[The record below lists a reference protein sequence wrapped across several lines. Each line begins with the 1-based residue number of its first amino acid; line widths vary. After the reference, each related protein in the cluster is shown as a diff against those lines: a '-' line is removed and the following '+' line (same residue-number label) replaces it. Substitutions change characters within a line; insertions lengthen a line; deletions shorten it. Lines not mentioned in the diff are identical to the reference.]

1 MCFFMQI
8 SKDATELKHRF
19 NASFEDEIHYKSSIY
34 NAFQFPYT
42 PIITAKESSRIQL
55 FQWGLIPPW
64 AKNDEIQKNTLNARL
79 ETIQEKPSF
88 KYVLENR
95 CLIPAD
101 AFFEWQ
107 WLDPKGKEKQ
117 KYQIN
122 LPDESLFSFAGL
134 YNQWVD
140 PNSGEI
146 KNTYTILTTEAN
158 ELMSIIHNSKKRMPV
173 ILNPNDEIKW
183 LSGTLHSF
191 NDIDLVATPIN
202 KNFI

>member
-19 NASFEDEIHYKSSIY
+19 NASFEDEIHYKPSVY
-34 NAFQFPYT
+34 NAFQHPYT
-42 PIITAKESSRIQL
+42 PIITGKEPFSIQL

-79 ETIQEKPSF
+79 ETIHEKPSF
-88 KYVLENR
+88 KYVLQNH

-117 KYQIN
+117 KYRIC

-140 PNSGEI
+140 PTSGEI
-146 KNTYTILTTEAN
+146 KKTYTILTTEAN
-158 ELMSIIHNSKKRMPV
+158 ELMSIIHNSKKRMPL
-173 ILNPNDEIKW
+173 ILTPDEESKW
-183 LSGTLHSF
+183 LTGTLQNF
-191 NDIDLVATPIN
+191 KNTTLIATPIN
-202 KNFI
+202 IN

>member
-42 PIITAKESSRIQL
+42 PIITAKESSKIQL

-79 ETIQEKPSF
+79 ETIHEKPSF

-191 NDIDLVATPIN
+191 KDIDLIAAPIN
-202 KNFI
+202 KN

>member
-42 PIITAKESSRIQL
+42 PIITAKESSKIQL

-79 ETIQEKPSF
+79 ETIHEKPSF
-88 KYVLENR
+88 KYVLQNR

-107 WLDPKGKEKQ
+107 WLDSKGKEKQ

-122 LPDESLFSFAGL
+122 LPDASLFTFAGL

-140 PNSGEI
+140 PSSGEV

-173 ILNPNDEIKW
+173 ILTQDEESKW
-183 LSGTLHSF
+183 LTGTLQKF
-191 NDIDLVATPIN
+191 KDIDLIAAPIN
-202 KNFI
+202 KN

>member
-19 NASFEDEIHYKSSIY
+19 NATFDGEAHFKPSIY
-34 NAFQFPYT
+34 SAFQFPNT
-42 PIITAKESSRIQL
+42 PIITAKEPSRIQM

-79 ETIQEKPSF
+79 ETIHEKPSF
-88 KYVLENR
+88 KYVLQNR

-117 KYQIN
+117 KYRIC
-122 LPDESLFSFAGL
+122 LPDDSLFSFAGL

-140 PNSGEI
+140 PNSGEV

-158 ELMSIIHNSKKRMPV
+158 ELMSIIHNSKKRMPI
-173 ILNPNDEIKW
+173 ILTPNDESNW
-183 LSGTLHSF
+183 LSGTLQNF
-191 NDIDLVATPIN
+191 KNIDLLATPIN
-202 KNFI
+202 KN